1 MLLLEPLS
9 LNGLFSL
16 LTGEFPSQNYDTC
29 ATQFYS
35 PCRLFLICFSNVLP
49 GVNNFS
55 LLKPFPKFT
64 GVGLPILFDASAMS
78 ILCFLVFLYLMFLIY
93 CACQGTQGNNV
104 NF

>member
-35 PCRLFLICFSNVLP
+35 ILTMSFVSDMLF
-49 GVNNFS
+49 
-55 LLKPFPKFT
+55 
-64 GVGLPILFDASAMS
+64 
-78 ILCFLVFLYLMFLIY
+78 
-93 CACQGTQGNNV
+93 
-104 NF
+104 